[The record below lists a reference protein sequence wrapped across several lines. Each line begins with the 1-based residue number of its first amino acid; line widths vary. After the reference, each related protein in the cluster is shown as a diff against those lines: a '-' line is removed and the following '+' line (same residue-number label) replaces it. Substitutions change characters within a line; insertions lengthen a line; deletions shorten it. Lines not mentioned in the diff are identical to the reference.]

1 MYVVQAGLEIVMWLG
16 IIEHSLVLH
25 LPCAGF
31 TGASLHLVYAVLE
44 MEARAGKPSLKM
56 YVYMC
61 VYIYMKTY
69 TNAYISVHLRKG
81 LTVELQLYWNSL
93 CRPGGP

>member
-1 MYVVQAGLEIVMWLG
+1 MYVVQAGLK
-16 IIEHSLVLH
+16 IIMLLRITENSLILH

-31 TGASLHLVYAVLE
+31 TGTSLHLVYAVLE

-61 VYIYMKTY
+61 VYMYMYTY
-69 TNAYISVHLRKG
+69 TNAYISMHLRKG
-81 LTVELQLYWNSL
+81 LTVEL
-93 CRPGGP
+93 